1 MFAPALPSAMNCP
14 TAHFRPSASRAE
26 PTESADVQI
35 PRAFN
40 LGLGGG
46 IYALMRKPA
55 NRKLVRRRS
64 ALSVYSLPEGA
75 GQPRPRLSTMA
86 HEFLGGSTLT
96 VRPAGRTMLAPDCAA
111 LVIPIAGSQPGLD

>member
-55 NRKLVRRRS
+55 NRKLVSGVVGEDRPYLYTPRGR
-64 ALSVYSLPEGA
+64 
-75 GQPRPRLSTMA
+75 GQGMGFRVGGTPVGTPRFPPSI
-86 HEFLGGSTLT
+86 GT
-96 VRPAGRTMLAPDCAA
+96 VR
-111 LVIPIAGSQPGLD
+111 GSRETARCWL